1 MTVGLKAQWLG
12 LALAALVLA
21 GCSGVLMESKQPDGR
36 LERVKIDT
44 GESWEYYDDK
54 PRYPSAHRKAYDETS
69 IMLKKEMTF

>member
-1 MTVGLKAQWLG
+1 MTVRLKAQWLG

-21 GCSGVLMESKQPDGR
+21 GCSGVLLESKQEDGR

-54 PRYPSAHRKAYDETS
+54 PRNRFSHRKSSDEMS